1 MKKILLFFV
10 VLVSALSARSQTVYM
25 GGTAGIGYSD
35 ESFQLHLLPSV
46 GYEFNEKFAVGM
58 GVGYEYIYEESAAI
72 INPYLRFTPWHNDNL
87 SFDLKA
93 QAWIFCGSFETSTLM
108 GITPSFRYKLSEKWE
123 IATDLGT
130 LGVMIVEGE
139 SYASVVVK
147 NVNVNAS
154 IMYRF

>member
-35 ESFQLHLLPSV
+35 
-46 GYEFNEKFAVGM
+46 
-58 GVGYEYIYEESAAI
+58 
-72 INPYLRFTPWHNDNL
+72 
-87 SFDLKA
+87 
-93 QAWIFCGSFETSTLM
+93 
-108 GITPSFRYKLSEKWE
+108 
-123 IATDLGT
+123 
-130 LGVMIVEGE
+130 MIVEGE